1 MVRKVDPPSET
12 RSGALLMSAPAISA
26 YGLDSTCPWLPTLLF
41 ALRSPLTPPIADVG
55 RQATKDQLAGQ

>member
-1 MVRKVDPPSET
+1 MRKVDPPSET
-12 RSGALLMSAPAISA
+12 RSGALLMSVPAISA
-26 YGLDSTCPWLPTLLF
+26 YGLDASGLWLPTRLF